1 MASRAVN
8 EADTDDQRQRVPK
21 VPGRDVGEQH
31 GEVSECDLELSRL
44 KRPIRPLKAI
54 LRLLLSTWQ
63 GRRTRRRPPIDLIV
77 RRRP

>member
-54 LRLLLSTWQ
+54 LRLLLSTLQ
-63 GRRTRRRPPIDLIV
+63 GRRTRRRPPIDLIA